1 MQPLSTNVVAACF
14 VLFLSGDIVAEVST
28 TTNNRSHKYKLFKP
42 RYTASIRQNFFVD
55 SNECFCNALSST
67 VNFTS
72 LNVFMNSIEKV
83 DFSSF

>member
-1 MQPLSTNVVAACF
+1 MQPLSTNAVAACF
-14 VLFLSGDIVAEVST
+14 VLFLSGDIVAQEST

-42 RYTASIRQNFFVD
+42 RYTASIRQKIFVD
-55 SNECFCNALSST
+55 RVMNVFPST

-72 LNVFMNSIEKV
+72 LNVFMNSIEKI